1 MYFLTLPVYA
11 VYGRLHAY
19 ISGVFRFLPLFI
31 ASGHAYI
38 STLQPP
44 GCYAGNKCLRGV
56 IRCNFG
62 RLRVVRFR
70 HSENARVALITVSSG
85 MEVDVARQPDGA

>member
-1 MYFLTLPVYA
+1 MAGCMHIFPEF
-11 VYGRLHAY
+11 
-19 ISGVFRFLPLFI
+19 SGFCRFLSL
-31 ASGHAYI
+31 
-38 STLQPP
+38 P
-44 GCYAGNKCLRGV
+44 GTRTFLRCNPRVAMQVINACVAV